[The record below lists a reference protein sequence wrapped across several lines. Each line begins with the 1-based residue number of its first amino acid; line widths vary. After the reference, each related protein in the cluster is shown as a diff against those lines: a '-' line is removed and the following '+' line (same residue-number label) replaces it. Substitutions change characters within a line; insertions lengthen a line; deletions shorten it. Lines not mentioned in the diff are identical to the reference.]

1 MMATWVGGLGIAADT
16 ENSLSAS
23 ETLILRSAHSA
34 RLEGWPRVH
43 ALCPSFE
50 TLASQ
55 APQDEVGEYT
65 HNLERRD
72 PYSVT
77 LKLKDGADATAQQRH
92 PVVMDPG
99 VRRDDWLR
107 GSCLDLGTRFGPAA
121 RCARA
126 FARNLC
132 PKRAWGMPGADR

>member
-1 MMATWVGGLGIAADT
+1 MGVCMNANTAVVPA
-16 ENSLSAS
+16 
-23 ETLILRSAHSA
+23 
-34 RLEGWPRVH
+34 
-43 ALCPSFE
+43 
-50 TLASQ
+50 
-55 APQDEVGEYT
+55 
-65 HNLERRD
+65 ERRD

-107 GSCLDLGTRFGPAA
+107 GSCLDLDTRFGPAA

-132 PKRAWGMPGADR
+132 PREGVGNAGRTMHPRSRVHLVVVKAHE